1 MNARTFIRK
10 TIFMQK
16 TVKKFG
22 KKVREIRL
30 SKKMSQGDVAKI
42 LSVSPTYISSIERGQ
57 RNPSLITMEKIAKAL
72 KIKIDELIK

>member
-1 MNARTFIRK
+1 MKQIVRNFS
-10 TIFMQK
+10 
-16 TVKKFG
+16 
-22 KKVREIRL
+22 KKVKEIRL

-72 KIKIDELIK
+72 KVKVDDLIKK

>member
-1 MNARTFIRK
+1 
-10 TIFMQK
+10 MQK

-30 SKKMSQGDVAKI
+30 SKNMSQGDVAKI

-72 KIKIDELIK
+72 KVKIDDLIKK